1 MTKQEKNI
9 SRRHFLK
16 VSGGLTVL
24 VAATGIL
31 PGCQVRNKEELE
43 AISSEI
49 NAWVHIDTN
58 GKVTVFNPATEM
70 GQGSLTS
77 LAVIVAEEMDA
88 DWSKVKIEHAPIE
101 PDTYG
106 LTWGG
111 ELGGPMIT
119 AGSRINRGY
128 YRHMRQAG
136 AQVRGMLMNAAAEK
150 WEVPP
155 EELRTEPGVVIHDS
169 SGQQL
174 SYGEIAGFIT
184 PPETL
189 PEIPDDQL
197 KKPEDFRL
205 IGTVIPR
212 RDIPG
217 KVDGSA
223 RYAVDVQLPG
233 MVYGVINRSP
243 VNGARPG
250 LQNEA
255 AIKAMPGVLEVV
267 PLEHGIGVIAETIE
281 DALRAKK
288 ELQIQWSEDAPAQA
302 HTSQDAYQDYA
313 GIVGAGGPEGRK
325 TVDKGDVARGLRQST
340 RQYRVDYKNDYA
352 YHAQMEPLNAVVS
365 IADDGQSA
373 EVWAGSQAPD
383 GARRAAAEALGLEFE
398 QITFHPCLLGGGFGR
413 RSMSG
418 FVTEAALLAKAAGR
432 PLKLQWTREDDVQY
446 GAFRPI
452 SLQRMQAGID
462 ENGLITSWSHTVSG
476 PGGGLLASGAATP
489 YYNFDN
495 QCVEVR
501 AVEHGVRT
509 KHWRSVGHGPNKYA
523 IEAFVDEI
531 AADLGKDPYEYRL
544 QLTRNHPRAQKV
556 LQTAAEMAGWGSAA
570 PEGRARGIALS
581 EHGGS
586 YTAAVCEISLEEAT
600 GKIRVHRIWSA
611 LDAGIVIQP
620 DNAVAQMEGGII
632 MGLSSV
638 LKEQITFENGR
649 VQQSNYH
656 DYPLLR
662 MSEAPE
668 SIEVQLIESTED
680 PGGIG
685 ESGTPL
691 AGGAVANAFLALTG
705 KPLRHMPFTP
715 ERVKTALNGGLMG

>member
-1 MTKQEKNI
+1 M
-9 SRRHFLK
+9 
-16 VSGGLTVL
+16 
-24 VAATGIL
+24 AATGIL

-49 NAWVHIDTN
+49 SAWVHIDTD
-58 GKVTVFNPATEM
+58 GRVTVFNPATEM

-88 DWSKVKIEHAPIE
+88 DWAKVEIEHAPIE

-136 AQVRGMLMNAAAEK
+136 AQVRRVLMNAAAEK
-150 WEVPP
+150 WEVPI
-155 EELRTEPGVVIHDS
+155 EELRTEPGVVIHDQ

-174 SYGEIAGFIT
+174 SYGEIAGFVT

-189 PEIPDDQL
+189 PEIPTDQL

-212 RDIPG
+212 YDIPG
-217 KVDGSA
+217 KVDGST

-243 VNGARPG
+243 VHGARPS

-255 AIKAMPGVLEVV
+255 AVKEMPGVLEVV
-267 PLEHGIGVIAETIE
+267 SLDHGIGVIAETIE

-288 ELQIQWSEDAPAQA
+288 ELQIQWSEDAPAQT
-302 HTSQDAYQDYA
+302 HTSQDVYQNYTS
-313 GIVGAGGPEGRK
+313 IVGTGGPEGRK
-325 TVDKGDVARGLRQST
+325 TVDKGDVTRGLRQST
-340 RQYRVDYKNDYA
+340 RQYRIDYKNDYA

-383 GARRAAAEALGLEFE
+383 GARQAAAEALGLQFE
-398 QITFHPCLLGGGFGR
+398 QVNFHPCLLGGGFGR

-462 ENGLITSWSHTVSG
+462 ENGLIKSWSHTVSG
-476 PGGGLLASGAATP
+476 PGGGLLASGADTP
-489 YYNFDN
+489 YYSFDN
-495 QCVEVR
+495 QRVEVR

-509 KHWRSVGHGPNKYA
+509 KHWRSVGHGPNKFA

-531 AADLGKDPYEYRL
+531 ATDLGKDAYEYRL
-544 QLTRNHPRAQKV
+544 QLMRDHPRAQKV
-556 LQTAAEMAGWGSAA
+556 LKTAAEMAGWGSPA
-570 PEGRARGIALS
+570 PEGRARGITFS

-586 YTAAVCEISLEEAT
+586 YAAAICEISLDEES

-668 SIEVQLIESTED
+668 SIEVQLIDSTED

-715 ERVKTALNGGLMG
+715 ERVKMALNGELMG